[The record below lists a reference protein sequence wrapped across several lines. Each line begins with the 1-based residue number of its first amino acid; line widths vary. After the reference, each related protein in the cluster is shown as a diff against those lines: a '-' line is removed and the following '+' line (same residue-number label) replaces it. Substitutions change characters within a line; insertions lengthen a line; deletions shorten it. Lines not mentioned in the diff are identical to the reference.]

1 MAFDNA
7 ASAGVDGSLG
17 QFTGVP
23 SAVGQPSWQAYGK
36 ERAYLSFEDV
46 PRPKA
51 HLMPGMYEFNEQVVC
66 RRRAAGGIPW
76 HWNVGLASPPLPP
89 EAAQCR

>member
-1 MAFDNA
+1 MIDYWTSFARSGVPT
-7 ASAGVDGSLG
+7 SAG
-17 QFTGVP
+17 
-23 SAVGQPSWQAYGK
+23 QPQWPAYGS
-36 ERAYLSFEDV
+36 ERNYLAFEDV
-46 PRPKA
+46 PRAKT
-51 HLMPGMYEFNEQVVC
+51 HVLPGMYELNERVVC